1 MTHSSSGA
9 ECLTSMPSKWEIGLR
24 ITTPMPGWGWV
35 LQYRTTQAMK
45 TLSSMEEGD
54 LGGLPRPTV
63 SLPNSRSRR
72 LRFGKNCQCF
82 LWENARL
89 SSETFPHPRERQ
101 ANTRPSENRARLG
114 NGTLSKLW
122 VPGAETT
129 NQQHDMFKTAQHTPS
144 LTEMLGGGGSPE
156 DKGPIPREMQLRFN
170 MVLGQKSMF

>member
-1 MTHSSSGA
+1 M
-9 ECLTSMPSKWEIGLR
+9 
-24 ITTPMPGWGWV
+24 TTPMPGWGWV
-35 LQYRTTQAMK
+35 LQYRTIQAMK

-72 LRFGKNCQCF
+72 LRLGKNCQCF

-114 NGTLSKLW
+114 SGTLSKLW

-129 NQQHDMFKTAQHTPS
+129 NQQHDMFKTAQHIPS
-144 LTEMLGGGGSPE
+144 LTEMLGGWGGEGALLKTKAPSLGRCSS
-156 DKGPIPREMQLRFN
+156 DLIWFWGKRVCSDANEMPGSR
-170 MVLGQKSMF
+170 KTHSRI